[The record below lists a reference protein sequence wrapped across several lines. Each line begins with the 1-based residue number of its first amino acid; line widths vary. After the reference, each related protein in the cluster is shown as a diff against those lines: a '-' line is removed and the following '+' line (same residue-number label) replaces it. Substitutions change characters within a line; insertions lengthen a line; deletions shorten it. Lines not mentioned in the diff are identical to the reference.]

1 MDWTAGSY
9 AEDASFVPL
18 CLGSH
23 SSPPRLIDPPINPL
37 LSFPPLSSS
46 ASPPSRCSLSP
57 PLSASASPPLSASP
71 RRVLDLQN
79 TDGLTALMLACK
91 ASSASFCEILLRHG
105 ADASLRDFSG
115 QPALAHAL
123 AHNAGD
129 CVQSLLRHAGFID
142 TRSRASPHGALFTAA
157 QLNEPAV
164 LRLLALR
171 APFLLQF
178 LREIAQRPARREEIA
193 VEVALRDE
201 LPRLPDAPRAQLAA
215 VCVRQAQDC
224 LGRLL
229 AVAERRADRRF
240 RGSLA
245 GLAGCAKWCIKM
257 AKVLSKD
264 PQLPD
269 FEPFWAHIEQMVRNQ
284 AAPSPR
290 GGESEASSGSSE
302 EGAAN
307 GDACGLAGESR
318 REGKLRGKSASRLLL
333 SFLEIYT
340 LAHYR
345 LAPRG
350 DGTEEP
356 REALSRLQSV
366 DSLDPRLIACFCE
379 NREYLR

>member
-1 MDWTAGSY
+1 MDWVGSY
-9 AEDASFVPL
+9 EEDASFVPFR
-18 CLGSH
+18 LGSH
-23 SSPPRLIDPPINPL
+23 ASAAPLIDPPSLPL
-37 LSFPPLSSS
+37 RP
-46 ASPPSRCSLSP
+46 SPSPSSRCSLSP
-57 PLSASASPPLSASP
+57 PLASSSASASLPPSASP
-71 RRVLDLQN
+71 RPVLDLQN

-91 ASSASFCEILLRHG
+91 ASSPSFCEILLRHG

-123 AHNAGD
+123 AHNAGG

-171 APFLLQF
+171 GPFLLQF

-201 LPRLPDAPRAQLAA
+201 LPRLPDALRAQLAA
-215 VCVRQAQDC
+215 LCVQQAQDC
-224 LGRLL
+224 LARLL

-257 AKVLSKD
+257 AKVLSRD
-264 PQLPD
+264 PVGPQ
-269 FEPFWAHIEQMVRNQ
+269 FEPFWARIEQMVRNQ

-290 GGESEASSGSSE
+290 GGESEGSSGSSE
-302 EGAAN
+302 EGAAS

-350 DGTEEP
+350 EGSEEP

-366 DSLDPRLIACFCE
+366 ESLDPRLIACFCE

>member
-1 MDWTAGSY
+1 MDWVGSY
-9 AEDASFVPL
+9 EDDSSFVPL
-18 CLGSH
+18 RLDSLPSH
-23 SSPPRLIDPPINPL
+23 PPSIDPPINPL
-37 LSFPPLSSS
+37 LSSLS
-46 ASPPSRCSLSP
+46 SRCSLSP
-57 PLSASASPPLSASP
+57 PLYASALPPSASP
-71 RRVLDLQN
+71 RPVLDLQN

-91 ASSASFCEILLRHG
+91 ASSPSFCEILLRHG

-123 AHNAGD
+123 AHNAGG

-201 LPRLPDAPRAQLAA
+201 LPRLPDALRAQLAA
-215 VCVRQAQDC
+215 LCVRQAQDC
-224 LGRLL
+224 LARLL

-264 PQLPD
+264 PVLTH
-269 FEPFWAHIEQMVRNQ
+269 FEPFWARIEQMVRNQ

-290 GGESEASSGSSE
+290 GGESEGSSGSSE

-307 GDACGLAGESR
+307 GDSCGLAGESR

-350 DGTEEP
+350 EGSEEP

-366 DSLDPRLIACFCE
+366 ESLDPRLIACFCE

>member
-1 MDWTAGSY
+1 M
-9 AEDASFVPL
+9 
-18 CLGSH
+18 
-23 SSPPRLIDPPINPL
+23 
-37 LSFPPLSSS
+37 
-46 ASPPSRCSLSP
+46 
-57 PLSASASPPLSASP
+57 
-71 RRVLDLQN
+71 
-79 TDGLTALMLACK
+79 
-91 ASSASFCEILLRHG
+91 
-105 ADASLRDFSG
+105 
-115 QPALAHAL
+115 
-123 AHNAGD
+123 
-129 CVQSLLRHAGFID
+129 
-142 TRSRASPHGALFTAA
+142 
-157 QLNEPAV
+157 

-201 LPRLPDAPRAQLAA
+201 LPRLSDAPRAQLAA

-333 SFLEIYT
+333 SFLESNGYDHVT
-340 LAHYR
+340 VDLSAE
-345 LAPRG
+345 G
-350 DGTEEP
+350 
-356 REALSRLQSV
+356 ALTDVAL
-366 DSLDPRLIACFCE
+366 LLIASPQKDFSDTE
-379 NREYLR
+379 LEEINEFAKEGGSLFITRDYTDPLDSMPNYLSLLRSYGATPLSGIAVDPGDLIPPDEQIIPDVR